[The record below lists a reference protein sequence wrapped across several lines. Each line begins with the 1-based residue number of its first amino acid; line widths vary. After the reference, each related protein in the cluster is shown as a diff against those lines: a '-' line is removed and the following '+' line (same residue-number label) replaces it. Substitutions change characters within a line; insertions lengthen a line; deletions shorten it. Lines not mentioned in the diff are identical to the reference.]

1 MIKKYEIITVEDH
14 KRIKALRSF
23 SVQGRYVNAGDV
35 GGIVYDE
42 NTLSQGGNA
51 WIFSG
56 NLNYPSIRVSGDS
69 IVDTNGYEGAVTR
82 PRPFVNIAGTSAL
95 IGAHEFV
102 TGGTSAAKVL
112 AVGDVEQGNVTAV
125 AGSKYEESKVPDA
138 NVIRLKSLIYMGGVS
153 VDVTLAGEGYE
164 MRVLR
169 YDAEKKM
176 VSESGYGNHASTEG
190 AYYIGIS
197 IRKAPAA
204 GTVPA
209 DITAATVPA
218 DTTAATVPADITAA
232 KVTIPSTAPES
243 TINIKDSRIEFDYT
257 SPMTVATEVNAANTP
272 YTDVFKSVIDGS
284 NISIS
289 KTGDRAFVANILAD
303 VIKCNVEWQLVSANS
318 LLIGNFYNI
327 GRLVN
332 DGSYSFAVSYVTKDK
347 INARDCYTFTQSG
360 QVIPEDVLSTL
371 PVSFPFKFIRCNV
384 EHGLFYHNPVN
395 RNVYTDIDFEK
406 ALTDLSEPLANDDLI
421 LASGEKQGMYRVVSK
436 NTLAM
441 GPLVEDIHSVKN
453 LDLTAIGD
461 DTLSV
466 EIYKDAYLEGA
477 FTLES
482 PQVYG
487 GSFGH
492 DRSTDLKPHM
502 AAVRGAFNTQ
512 EVGQIITG
520 TVEDKNTMIIAAP
533 VRVNGI
539 HGMEID
545 GLTGSG
551 VTATLAFTDIR
562 GKIAAVGAH
571 SNDVSKPTE
580 YGAKFHQAYITFS
593 KEGSPVTEDDL
604 KGIVIR
610 TFNGCKVV
618 NTKETAIVVK
628 GSVRV
633 EGNAAVYDSSIS
645 GSGYFGGNSVTE
657 NANVNGSMLIKD
669 DAVFAPVAEADK
681 SDSCIC
687 LEDRAR
693 FLATSR
699 ADANTVIM
707 KGDTV
712 FSGHK
717 TSATVVLIMRDNARC
732 EGSISG
738 SGALTMNGD
747 SHISAGSLSA
757 NGDITVTGDYKQTA
771 ARAFYGKR
779 VISNESEPTYDN
791 NVKTQYDF

>member
-1 MIKKYEIITVEDH
+1 MIKKYEIITVGGN
-14 KRIKALRSF
+14 KRVKALRSF
-23 SVQGRYVNAGDV
+23 SVQGRYVNVGDV

-42 NTLSQGGNA
+42 NTLSQEGNA

-69 IVDTNGYEGAVTR
+69 IVDTNGYEGAVTE
-82 PRPFVNIAGTSAL
+82 PRPFVNITGTSAL

-102 TGGTSAAKVL
+102 TGKASAAKVL
-112 AVGDVEQGNVTAV
+112 AVGDVEQGNVAAV
-125 AGSKYEESKVPDA
+125 VGSKYEESKVPDA

-153 VDVTLAGEGYE
+153 VNVTLAGEGYE

-169 YDAEKKM
+169 YNAEKKM
-176 VSESGYGNHASTEG
+176 VSGSGYGNHASTEG
-190 AYYIGIS
+190 AYYIGIN
-197 IRKAPAA
+197 IRKTPA
-204 GTVPA
+204 
-209 DITAATVPA
+209 
-218 DTTAATVPADITAA
+218 AATVPADIVAA
-232 KVTIPSTAPES
+232 NVTIPSTVIEG
-243 TINIKDSRIEFDYT
+243 TINIKDSRIEFNYT
-257 SPMTVATEVNAANTP
+257 SAMTIATKVNVANTT
-272 YTDVFKSVIDGS
+272 YIGVYKSVIDGS

-289 KTGDRAFVANILAD
+289 KTGNGAFAANILAD
-303 VIKCNVEWQLVSANS
+303 VIKCNVEWRLVSSNS

-332 DGSYSFAVSYVTKDK
+332 DGSYSFATSYISKSK
-347 INARDCYTFTQSG
+347 INARDCYTFTQSE
-360 QVIPEDVLSTL
+360 QVIPKDALSALSTD
-371 PVSFPFKFIRCNV
+371 FPFKFIRCNV
-384 EHGLFYHNPVN
+384 EHGLFYPNPVN

-436 NTLAM
+436 STRAM

-453 LDLTAIGD
+453 LNLTAVGV
-461 DTLSV
+461 DTQSV
-466 EIYKDAYLEGA
+466 DIYKDAYLEGV
-477 FTLES
+477 FTLGG

-492 DRSTDLKPHM
+492 NRSTDLKPHM
-502 AAVRGAFNTQ
+502 VAVRGAFNTQ

-520 TVEDKNTMIIAAP
+520 TVEDENTMIIATP
-533 VRVNGI
+533 VRVNGL

-562 GKIAAVGAH
+562 GKIAAVDAH
-571 SNDVSKPTE
+571 SNDVSKLTE
-580 YGAKFHQAYITFS
+580 DDVKFHQAYITFS
-593 KEGSPVTEDDL
+593 KAGGPVTEDDL

-618 NTKETAIVVK
+618 NTKEAAAVIK
-628 GSVRV
+628 GGVRV
-633 EGNAAVYDSSIS
+633 EDNAAVYDSSIS

-669 DAVFAPVAEADK
+669 NAVFAPVAEANK
-681 SDSCIC
+681 SDSCIY

-707 KGDTV
+707 KEGTV
-712 FSGHK
+712 FSGRK
-717 TSATVVLIMRDNARC
+717 ISATVVLIMRDNARC
-732 EGSISG
+732 EGNISG
-738 SGALTMNGD
+738 SGTLTMSDD

-757 NGDITVTGDYKQTA
+757 NGDITLTGKYKQTA
-771 ARAFYGKR
+771 ARVFYGKR
-779 VISNESEPTYDN
+779 VISDESEPAYDN
-791 NVKTQYDF
+791 NVKTKYDF